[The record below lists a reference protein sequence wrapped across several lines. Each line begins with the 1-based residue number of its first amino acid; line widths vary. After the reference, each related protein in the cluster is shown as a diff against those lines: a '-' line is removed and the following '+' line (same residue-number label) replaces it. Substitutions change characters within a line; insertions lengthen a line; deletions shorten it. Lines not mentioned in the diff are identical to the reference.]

1 MFKILIVEDQPKLA
15 RILQYD
21 LEQAHFFVTM
31 VHTAQAAK
39 VLLSQHHTFDIYL
52 LDWMLPDESGIKL
65 ANHIR
70 KIDSHAHIVMLTA
83 KSEELDK
90 ITAFQSGV
98 DDYLTKPFSTREL
111 IARIKAYEA
120 KEKNR
125 QKQTNPANIS
135 SAQLQYKEL
144 IIFPEQMLLKINGQQ
159 QRLTLK
165 EYELL
170 CFFLNHRGKVISRNQ
185 LLEHIWGYDYD
196 GQTRTIDV
204 FVHKLRAKIENH
216 STIKLKTIR
225 GIGYMFE

>member
-1 MFKILIVEDQPKLA
+1 MLKILLVEDQPKLA

-21 LEQAHFFVTM
+21 LEQANFFVTT

-39 VLLSQHHTFDIYL
+39 SLLSEQQIFDIYL

-65 ANHIR
+65 ASHLR
-70 KIDSHAHIVMLTA
+70 KINNQAHIIMLTA
-83 KSEELDK
+83 KAEELDK
-90 ITAFQSGV
+90 IEAFQAGV

-111 IARIKAYEA
+111 IARIKAYET

-125 QKQTNPANIS
+125 QKQTNNPSPIIH
-135 SAQLQYKEL
+135 YKEL
-144 IIFPEQMLLKINGQQ
+144 TIFPEQMLIKINDTQKI
-159 QRLTLK
+159 LTLK

-170 CFFLNHRGKVISRNQ
+170 RFFLEHKGKVISRNQ
-185 LLEHIWGYDYD
+185 LLERIWGYDYD

-204 FVHKLRAKIENH
+204 FVHKLRTKIENQ